1 MKFYTSTNEI
11 PEEMLKGIDLTYPQL
26 TYLPETGILYDNTYN
41 EKTVPIISGGGSGH
55 EPAHVGYVGSGILAA
70 AVTLSLIHI

>member
-41 EKTVPIISGGGSGH
+41 EKQFQLFQVEEVVMNRPM
-55 EPAHVGYVGSGILAA
+55 
-70 AVTLSLIHI
+70 